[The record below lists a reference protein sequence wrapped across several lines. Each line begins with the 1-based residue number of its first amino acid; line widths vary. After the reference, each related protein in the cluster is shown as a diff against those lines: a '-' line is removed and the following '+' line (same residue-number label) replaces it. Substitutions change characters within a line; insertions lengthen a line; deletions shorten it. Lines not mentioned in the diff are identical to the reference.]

1 MANVQHA
8 GKLREGA
15 QAWNLWRARN
25 PGVVPDLSDFS
36 LPDGARRF
44 GPEAGGPI
52 DLRHANLRRTVL
64 AGGDLAKA
72 RLNDADLTGADLS
85 GANLGRADLT
95 GARLA
100 GANLSGAWLADA
112 RGLTQAQID
121 HAHGHA
127 TTMLPDHLAAPPG
140 WLGEERA
147 EPPPP
152 EEADHGD
159 DGEADKG
166 PDQGAGW
173 SSSQPAADDG
183 SEGDPYSILGVA
195 TDASQS
201 EIRAAYLRL
210 AKELHPDGRPAGAD
224 ADHAAERLKL
234 INDAY
239 QKLKETGRQVSVRK
253 ADRRHRARAAFMAG
267 VLSAMAPVVVVGLF
281 AVWWLDVPSS
291 TAPQTVAERTED
303 AGAGAPDS
311 AGETAAVP
319 PGAVEPQ
326 TNSVQAK
333 ENEVSRG
340 KALAAARSHGTRE
353 AWQRLMAAF
362 PDDDEAVAEAKGAI
376 AAIERAEAHRQ
387 EAIDWARIEKSGDVQ
402 ELQRFVLAHPD
413 SARVGRAREMIAA
426 IELAEARR
434 RQEASAWAEAERGG
448 GRAELRRFVAAF
460 PDSFYVGRAQEMI
473 AAIELAETRRREAVA
488 WSDAQRSGE
497 KAGLERFA
505 RVRPHSVYAPE
516 ARRRVALLEAEE
528 RRKDDVAWERAV
540 RGHSPAAYDG
550 YLTAHP
556 NGRRAAD
563 ARLRKSELE
572 RAEARPV
579 VESAQTTAGSVT
591 GTVAAAPAGRP
602 RGPEVSQGWS
612 SSDEPFLGADE
623 RIRR

>member
-8 GKLREGA
+8 AKLREGA

-44 GPEAGGPI
+44 GPDAGGPI

-64 AGGDLAKA
+64 AGGDLGRA

-85 GANLGRADLT
+85 AVNLGRADLT

-127 TTMLPDHLAAPPG
+127 TTILPDHLAVPPG

-147 EPPPP
+147 EPPP
-152 EEADHGD
+152 EEADDGD
-159 DGEADKG
+159 DVEADKG

-173 SSSQPAADDG
+173 SSSQPAGDDG
-183 SEGDPYSILGVA
+183 SAGDPYSILGVGLK
-195 TDASQS
+195 ASQS

-210 AKELHPDGRPAGAD
+210 AKELHPDGRPPSAD
-224 ADHAAERLKL
+224 ADNAAERFKL

-239 QKLKETGRQVSVRK
+239 QKLKETGRQVSVRT
-253 ADRRHRARAAFMAG
+253 AERRHRARAAFMAG
-267 VLSAMAPVVVVGLF
+267 VMSAMAPVLVVGVF
-281 AVWWLDVPSS
+281 AVWWLDAPGP

-303 AGAGAPDS
+303 AGAGARDS

-319 PGAVEPQ
+319 APTAETETV
-326 TNSVQAK
+326 SVQGK
-333 ENEVSRG
+333 ENDVSRG
-340 KALAAARSHGTRE
+340 KALAAARSQGTRE

-362 PDDDEAVAEAKGAI
+362 PDDEAAAEAKAAI
-376 AAIERAEAHRQ
+376 AAIERAEAHRRQ

-413 SARVGRAREMIAA
+413 SAHIGRAREMIAA

-460 PDSFYVGRAQEMI
+460 PDSSYVRRAQEMI

-488 WSDAQRSGE
+488 WAEAQRSGE

-528 RRKDDVAWERAV
+528 RRKDDAAWERAA
-540 RGHSPAAYDG
+540 RRHSPAAYDG
-550 YLTAHP
+550 YLTAHS

-572 RAEARPV
+572 RAEARQV

-591 GTVAAAPAGRP
+591 ETVAAAPAGRP
-602 RGPEVSQGWS
+602 RGPEVSQGWP